1 MAVATFALPA
11 FFAMILLARKT
22 IPYLDVDA
30 KLLSVLLAVED
41 QKLGAVDDV
50 LGDSVV
56 DLAVELE
63 PDHVLGIAV
72 VGAVYLG

>member
-1 MAVATFALPA
+1 
-11 FFAMILLARKT
+11 MILLARKT